1 MSKIKILVTGVVPE
15 AGLAELR
22 KNFTVDC
29 KPEKAGRD
37 WVLAHLPEYDGLV
50 LMGLQGD
57 RELIDAGTNLK
68 IITAIGVG
76 FDHIDIEYA
85 KQKKIV
91 VTNCPQSVLIPTAE
105 MTFALI
111 LATVRRLHFYD
122 KTIREGKWVSVSK
135 PENMGTGLQGK
146 TLGIYGMGRIGSQV
160 AKYAQVFGM
169 KVIYHN
175 RHQLSSEKE
184 AKMKVNYVDFATLVK
199 TADVITLHAPA
210 TPATTGVF
218 NKQVFQQ
225 MKKTAYIINA
235 ARGKLI
241 KQTDLIA
248 ALQNGDI
255 AGAGLDVYETEPEVP
270 LALRA
275 LDNVVLSPHA
285 GAGTQEARI
294 SVTAEAAQNLISYFR
309 DHRLINQV
317 NK

>member
-1 MSKIKILVTGVVPE
+1 M
-15 AGLAELR
+15 
-22 KNFTVDC
+22 F
-29 KPEKAGRD
+29 
-37 WVLAHLPEYDGLV
+37 
-50 LMGLQGD
+50 
-57 RELIDAGTNLK
+57 TNLK

-85 KQKKIV
+85 KQEKIV

-122 KTIREGKWVSVSK
+122 KTIREGKWVRVSK

-175 RHQLSSEKE
+175 RYQLSSEKE

-210 TPATTGVF
+210 TPATTGIF

-255 AGAGLDVYETEPEVP
+255 ALAGLDVYETEPEVP
-270 LALRA
+270 SALRA

-285 GAGTQEARI
+285 GAETQEART
-294 SVTAEAAQNLISYFR
+294 SVTAESAQNLISYFR